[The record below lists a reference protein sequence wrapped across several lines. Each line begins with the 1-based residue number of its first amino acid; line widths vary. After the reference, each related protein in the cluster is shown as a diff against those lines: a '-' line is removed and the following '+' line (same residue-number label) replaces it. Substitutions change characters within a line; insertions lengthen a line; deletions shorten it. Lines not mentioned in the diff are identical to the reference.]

1 MQEYVEAATL
11 CKFCKTGT
19 LLNLD
24 EINATLLPLC
34 DPSQEPLQI
43 NVLDYLLGVIP
54 YSVPLYTC
62 CWVEQSIEEEEIRHL
77 YNVPYFG
84 QENLSTLFL

>member
-24 EINATLLPLC
+24 EINATLLPLS

-62 CWVEQSIEEEEIRHL
+62 CWVEKSIEEEGIRHL

-84 QENLSTLFL
+84 LENLSTLFL